1 MNTLQIQ
8 DAFQPYY
15 ADRKE
20 PAKPDK
26 PSAKA
31 GDQGDQRKALNRLK
45 DELRKSDG
53 ES

>member
-1 MNTLQIQ
+1 MSTLQIQ

-26 PSAKA
+26 PSGKA
-31 GDQGDQRKALNRLK
+31 GDQGDQRKAVNRLK
-45 DELRKSDG
+45 GDLRKSD
-53 ES
+53 EKT

>member
-1 MNTLQIQ
+1 MSTLQIQ

-45 DELRKSDG
+45 EDLRNSDK
-53 ES
+53 ET

>member
-20 PAKPDK
+20 SAKPDK
-26 PSAKA
+26 FSTRAS
-31 GDQGDQRKALNRLK
+31 DQGDQRKALNRLR
-45 DELRKSDG
+45 DELRKSDS

>member
-26 PSAKA
+26 PSARSR
-31 GDQGDQRKALNRLK
+31 DQADQRKALNRLK
-45 DELRKSDG
+45 EELRKSDS